1 MAFELDKMINAI
13 EKELVKCKQN
23 LNNIG
28 IANIKIKSF
37 QNLLSN
43 IDMSPQ
49 ELDYYQNKLQ
59 KLTVVYKQ
67 LASRRTLEKSSLHKE
82 MYESNITIQRIN
94 EVSKPN
100 KLTELTN
107 EQFYEMQNNQ
117 LDNILT
123 KGFDSLLNLKRQ
135 DKFIT
140 NIDDR
145 IKYTLSKIGVSSEL
159 LYKIERITLGNK
171 RFFYTLFIVIVIL
184 LFVFRFLI

>member
-13 EKELVKCKQN
+13 EKELVKCEQN

-171 RFFYTLFIVIVIL
+171 RFFYTLFIIIVIL

>member
-13 EKELVKCKQN
+13 EKELVKCEQN

>member
-1 MAFELDKMINAI
+1 MAFEFDKMINAI
-13 EKELVKCKQN
+13 EKELVKCEQN

-94 EVSKPN
+94 EISKPN

-145 IKYTLSKIGVSSEL
+145 IKYTLSKIGMSSEL

>member
-13 EKELVKCKQN
+13 EKELVKCEQN

-123 KGFDSLLNLKRQ
+123 KGFD
-135 DKFIT
+135 
-140 NIDDR
+140 
-145 IKYTLSKIGVSSEL
+145 
-159 LYKIERITLGNK
+159 
-171 RFFYTLFIVIVIL
+171 
-184 LFVFRFLI
+184 

>member
-13 EKELVKCKQN
+13 EKELVKCEQN

-67 LASRRTLEKSSLHKE
+67 LANRRTLEKSSLHKE

-145 IKYTLSKIGVSSEL
+145 IKYTLSKIGMSSEL

-184 LFVFRFLI
+184 LFLFRFLI

>member
-13 EKELVKCKQN
+13 EKELVKCEQN

-94 EVSKPN
+94 EVSIPN

>member
-1 MAFELDKMINAI
+1 M
-13 EKELVKCKQN
+13 
-23 LNNIG
+23 
-28 IANIKIKSF
+28 
-37 QNLLSN
+37 
-43 IDMSPQ
+43 
-49 ELDYYQNKLQ
+49 
-59 KLTVVYKQ
+59 
-67 LASRRTLEKSSLHKE
+67 ASRRTLEKSSLHKE

-171 RFFYTLFIVIVIL
+171 RFFYTLFIIIVIL

>member
-13 EKELVKCKQN
+13 EKELVKCEQN
-23 LNNIG
+23 INNIG

-67 LASRRTLEKSSLHKE
+67 LASRRTLEKSRLHKE

-171 RFFYTLFIVIVIL
+171 RFFYTLFIIIVIL

>member
-13 EKELVKCKQN
+13 EKELVKCEQN

-28 IANIKIKSF
+28 IVNIKIKSF

>member
-13 EKELVKCKQN
+13 EKELVKCEQN

-159 LYKIERITLGNK
+159 LYKIERVTLGNK
-171 RFFYTLFIVIVIL
+171 RFFYMLFIVVVML

>member
-13 EKELVKCKQN
+13 EKELVKCEQN

-123 KGFDSLLNLKRQ
+123 KGFYSLLNLKRQ

>member
-1 MAFELDKMINAI
+1 MAFEFDKMINAI
-13 EKELVKCKQN
+13 EKELVKCEQN

-67 LASRRTLEKSSLHKE
+67 LANRRTLEKSSLHKE

-94 EVSKPN
+94 EISKPN

-145 IKYTLSKIGVSSEL
+145 IKYTLSKIGMSSEL

>member
-13 EKELVKCKQN
+13 EKELVKCEQN

-67 LASRRTLEKSSLHKE
+67 LANRRTLEKSSLHKE

-107 EQFYEMQNNQ
+107 EQFYKMQNNQ

-145 IKYTLSKIGVSSEL
+145 IKYTLSKIGMSSEL

>member
-13 EKELVKCKQN
+13 EKELVKCEQN

-82 MYESNITIQRIN
+82 MYESNITIQLIN

-145 IKYTLSKIGVSSEL
+145 IKYTLSKIGMSSEL

>member
-1 MAFELDKMINAI
+1 MAFELDKMINSI
-13 EKELVKCKQN
+13 EKELVKCEQN

-145 IKYTLSKIGVSSEL
+145 IKYTLSKIGMSSEL

>member
-13 EKELVKCKQN
+13 EKELVKCEQN

-43 IDMSPQ
+43 INMSPQ

-67 LASRRTLEKSSLHKE
+67 LANRRTLEKSSLHKE

-145 IKYTLSKIGVSSEL
+145 IKYTLSKIGMSSEL

>member
-13 EKELVKCKQN
+13 EKELVKCEQN

-145 IKYTLSKIGVSSEL
+145 IKYTLSKIGMSSEL

-171 RFFYTLFIVIVIL
+171 RFFYTLFIIIVIL

>member
-13 EKELVKCKQN
+13 EKELVKCEQN

-67 LASRRTLEKSSLHKE
+67 LANRRTLEKSSLHKE

-145 IKYTLSKIGVSSEL
+145 IKYTLSKIGMSSEL

>member
-13 EKELVKCKQN
+13 EKELVKCEQN

-145 IKYTLSKIGVSSEL
+145 IKYTLSKIGMSSEL

>member
-13 EKELVKCKQN
+13 EKELVKCEQN

-59 KLTVVYKQ
+59 KLTIVYKQ

-100 KLTELTN
+100 KLTELTS

-159 LYKIERITLGNK
+159 LYKIERVTLGNK

>member
-13 EKELVKCKQN
+13 EKELVKCEQN

-94 EVSKPN
+94 EISKPN

-145 IKYTLSKIGVSSEL
+145 IKYTLSKIGMSSEL